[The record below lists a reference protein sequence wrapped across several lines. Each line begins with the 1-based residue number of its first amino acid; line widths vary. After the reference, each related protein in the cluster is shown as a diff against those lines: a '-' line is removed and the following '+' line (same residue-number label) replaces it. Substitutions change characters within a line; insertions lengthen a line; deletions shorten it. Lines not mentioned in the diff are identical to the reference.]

1 MTIAAVMPTYGRY
14 DLRFERGE
22 GAWLYDM
29 AGRRYLDFGA
39 GVAVTALGHCHPH
52 MVAALVEQAGKV
64 WHTSNLYNVPGQERL
79 AARLVAN
86 SFADTVFFCNSG
98 AEANEAAVKMARRF
112 FQYPASGEK
121 SNRFQVISALNAF
134 HGRTLA
140 TLAAGGQDKHR
151 VGFAPQVEGFI
162 HVPFGDLEAVAQA
175 ISPLTAAIMVE
186 PIQGEGGILTADPA
200 YLQGL
205 RALADDAGILLIFDE
220 VQTGM
225 GRTGKLFAHEW
236 SGVTPDIMSLAKGLG
251 GGFPIGACLAT
262 ERAASAL
269 TAGSH
274 GSTFGGGPL
283 ATASANA
290 VLDVILD
297 PRFLQQVNRVADYF
311 HDKLNALARR
321 NASVIAEVRGRGL
334 MIGLKTTVAN
344 TDFVKALIERGL
356 LTVPAGDNVV
366 RLLPPLI
373 ITTAE
378 ADAALAILEE
388 ASTALSPAAT
398 AA

>member
-1 MTIAAVMPTYGRY
+1 MTISAVMPTYGRY
-14 DLRFERGE
+14 NLRFERGD
-22 GAWLYDM
+22 GAWLYDTE
-29 AGRRYLDFGA
+29 GRRYLDFGA

-64 WHTSNLYNVPGQERL
+64 WHTSNLYHVPGQERL
-79 AARLVAN
+79 AARLVAAT
-86 SFADTVFFCNSG
+86 FADSVFFCNSG

-112 FQYPASGEK
+112 HQYPASGEK
-121 SNRFQVISALNAF
+121 SDRFQVISAVNAF

-140 TLAAGGQDKHR
+140 TLAAGGQEKHR

-162 HVPFGDLEAVAQA
+162 HVPYGDLEAVAAA
-175 ISPLTAAIMVE
+175 IGPHTAALMVE

-205 RALADDAGILLIFDE
+205 RALADAHGILLIFDE

-225 GRTGKLFAHEW
+225 GRTGKFFAHEW
-236 SGVTPDIMSLAKGLG
+236 SGVTPDIMSVAKGLG

-262 ERAASAL
+262 ERAASCL

-283 ATASANA
+283 ATSAANA
-290 VLDVILD
+290 VLDVMLE
-297 PRFLQQVNRVADYF
+297 PGFFEHVQEVAAYL
-311 HDKLNALARR
+311 HQGLHQLAQR

-334 MIGLKTTVAN
+334 MIGLKASVPN
-344 TDFVKALIERGL
+344 TDLVNALIERDL

-373 ITTAE
+373 ITHAE
-378 ADAALAILEE
+378 VDAALTILED
-388 ASTALSPAAT
+388 ASAALALAAS
-398 AA
+398 AV

>member
-1 MTIAAVMPTYGRY
+1 MTISAVMPTYGRY
-14 DLRFERGE
+14 NVRFERGE
-22 GAWLYDM
+22 GAWLVDG

-64 WHTSNLYNVPGQERL
+64 WHTSNLYHIPGQERL
-79 AARLVAN
+79 AARLVAAT
-86 SFADTVFFCNSG
+86 FADSVFFCNSG

-112 FQYPASGEK
+112 HQYPASGPK
-121 SNRFQVISALNAF
+121 SDRFQVISAVNAF

-162 HVPFGDLEAVAQA
+162 HVPFGDLAAAELA
-175 ISPLTAAIMVE
+175 IGPHTAALMVE
-186 PIQGEGGILTADPA
+186 PIQGEGGILVADPA

-205 RALADDAGILLIFDE
+205 RRLADEHGILLIFDE

-225 GRTGKLFAHEW
+225 GRTGALFAHEW
-236 SGVTPDIMSLAKGLG
+236 SGITPDIMSVAKGLG

-262 ERAASAL
+262 ERAASCL

-283 ATASANA
+283 ATAVANA
-290 VLDVILD
+290 VLDVILE
-297 PRFLQQVNRVADYF
+297 PGFLDHVQEVAAYLRQGLDQ
-311 HDKLNALARR
+311 LARR
-321 NASVIAEVRGRGL
+321 NASVIAEVRGHGL
-334 MIGLKTTVAN
+334 MLGLKASVPN
-344 TDFVKALIERGL
+344 GDVVNALIERGL
-356 LTVPAGDNVV
+356 LSVPAGDNVV

-373 ITTAE
+373 ITKAE
-378 ADAALAILEE
+378 VDAALAILED
-388 ASTALSPAAT
+388 ASAALALAAS